1 MLCVARVLFA
11 TPEEIPQEPVLE
23 DSPETTAET
32 SALSQGDQNPSRSDT
47 PESLQAILASWTL
60 DVDVY
65 LFLDRVTGD
74 DPVYE
79 LSNEGARVFVEI

>member
-1 MLCVARVLFA
+1 MRC
-11 TPEEIPQEPVLE
+11 IE
-23 DSPETTAET
+23 DSTSISSKPHDNPEWLIPNVIRREGT
-32 SALSQGDQNPSRSDT
+32 SLMTMLTEKSIRYWLLNLS
-47 PESLQAILASWTL
+47 SWTL
-60 DVDVY
+60 DVDVS

>member
-1 MLCVARVLFA
+1 MRCIEDPTSISSKPYDNPEWLLPNVIRREGTSLMTMLTEKSIRYWL
-11 TPEEIPQEPVLE
+11 LN
-23 DSPETTAET
+23 
-32 SALSQGDQNPSRSDT
+32 LS
-47 PESLQAILASWTL
+47 SWTL

>member
-1 MLCVARVLFA
+1 MRCIEDPTSISSKPYDDPEWLIPNVIRREGTSRMTVFTEKSIRYWLFN
-11 TPEEIPQEPVLE
+11 
-23 DSPETTAET
+23 
-32 SALSQGDQNPSRSDT
+32 LS
-47 PESLQAILASWTL
+47 SWTL